1 MEIEEEIRQQAG
13 KKKRRYKR
21 KERSREKK
29 RKFRKIQNGKRENEE
44 AIKGREGI
52 RKTDKR

>member
-21 KERSREKK
+21 KERSRGRK